1 MPAHRRLIGSVGSD
15 MREDRE
21 MAHLRS
27 NKAVRWFAPV
37 ALVGAVGLVACGG
50 DSSDSDVSARTAAPA
65 AGVVGSDVHLENQ
78 AAEIE
83 AQATAEHLDTQAAAI
98 AATGSDVHLQNQAA
112 EIAAQAQS
120 VSGSDVHLQN
130 QAAEIAEQQ
139 AHTQGNAATMSGA
152 TQPDDTS
159 DDEFVPGTR
168 RMPVR

>member
-1 MPAHRRLIGSVGSD
+1 
-15 MREDRE
+15 
-21 MAHLRS
+21 
-27 NKAVRWFAPV
+27 VRWFAPV

-65 AGVVGSDVHLENQ
+65 AGVVGSDVHLQNQ

-98 AATGSDVHLQNQAA
+98 AASGSDVHLQNQAA
-112 EIAAQAQS
+112 EIAAQS

-130 QAAEIAEQQ
+130 QAAELAEQQ